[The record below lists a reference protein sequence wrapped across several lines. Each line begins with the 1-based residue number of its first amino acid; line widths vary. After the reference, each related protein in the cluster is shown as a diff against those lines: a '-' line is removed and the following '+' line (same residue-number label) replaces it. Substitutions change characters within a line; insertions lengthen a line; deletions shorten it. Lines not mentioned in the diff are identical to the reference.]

1 MRRLIFSCT
10 LLLAIGTGTA
20 YAQDYPLKPIRL
32 ITSGIGGSND
42 IAARLIAQGY
52 IASMGQQVVVEN
64 RGSGVVPGQT
74 VAQAPPDGYTL
85 LVAGGSFTIG
95 PLLQKTPYDVVRDFA
110 PISLVAMQPNI
121 LTVHP
126 SMPVK
131 SARDLIALAKARP
144 GELNYGSL
152 GNGSSPHLAAELLKS
167 MTGISIVRVNY
178 TNSATYFTDL
188 IGGHVQFVIA
198 TASSVTPYAKS
209 SRLRTL
215 AVTSA
220 LPSTLAPGLP
230 TIAASGLPGYE
241 FVSITGF
248 YAPTKTAGMLI
259 NRLNQELIKFLNAP
273 DVKDK
278 FFNIGVE
285 VVGSTPEVLATTI
298 KSEIARMGKVIREAG
313 IRVE

>member
-110 PISLVAMQPNI
+110 PISLVAIQPNI

-126 SMPVK
+126 
-131 SARDLIALAKARP
+131 
-144 GELNYGSL
+144 
-152 GNGSSPHLAAELLKS
+152 
-167 MTGISIVRVNY
+167 
-178 TNSATYFTDL
+178 
-188 IGGHVQFVIA
+188 
-198 TASSVTPYAKS
+198 
-209 SRLRTL
+209 
-215 AVTSA
+215 
-220 LPSTLAPGLP
+220 
-230 TIAASGLPGYE
+230 
-241 FVSITGF
+241 
-248 YAPTKTAGMLI
+248 
-259 NRLNQELIKFLNAP
+259 
-273 DVKDK
+273 
-278 FFNIGVE
+278 
-285 VVGSTPEVLATTI
+285 
-298 KSEIARMGKVIREAG
+298 
-313 IRVE
+313 